1 MVALIHVDDS
11 LIIYIYIFKLYN
23 VYISLWIIF

>member
-11 LIIYIYIFKLYN
+11 LIIYIYIYLNYIM
-23 VYISLWIIF
+23 YISLFG